1 MGLGG
6 AVVGCVVGYAS
17 GLRPLVMSLWWLV
30 W

>member
-1 MGLGG
+1 MGLDG